1 MIYFDNSASA
11 SIDPDVLNSAMP
23 YLTSNFHNPSSLYSK
38 GRDAKKAIEQA
49 REKASKAINCLPEEI
64 FFLPSATEANNW
76 AIRTLYDYTGDVGV
90 LYASSIEHPSI
101 RNSIE
106 HYINY
111 YYDKAYCEIPI
122 TKDGILDCCSKPYL
136 SLIEWERSPNNA
148 LVTMLVSNEI
158 GTIQPIDI
166 ISEDCYKAQTPLFV
180 DMTQGASKLKIDL
193 QKWRGIIMATIAGHK
208 IHSMRGAA
216 ILFVRK
222 EFQSELPP
230 CNYGGG
236 QERGFVSGTENTP
249 AIVALG
255 NAMEKFVE
263 HPMDDTQIREMKNY
277 LIKGISEIPNVHF
290 NGDLDYQI
298 PHILNVSFAGIE
310 SEALQLLLDSKGIM
324 VSSGSACHSGS
335 LEPSYVLKSIGT
347 EEKYLNSAIR
357 ISLSHENTMEECE
370 KFIKIL
376 KEEVAKL
383 RSISP
388 VWKEE

>member
-1 MIYFDNSASA
+1 MIYFDSASTTPV
-11 SIDPDVLNSAMP
+11 DPDVLNSAMP
-23 YLTSNFHNPSSLYSK
+23 YLTSNFYNPSSLYSK

-49 REKASKAINCLPEEI
+49 REKCAKAINCLPEEI

-76 AIRTLYDYTGDVGV
+76 AIKTLRDYMDMESI
-90 LYASSIEHPSI
+90 LYLSPLEHPATK
-101 RNSIE
+101 NAVE
-106 HYINY
+106 NY
-111 YYDKAYCEIPI
+111 GCFYETLPV
-122 TKDGILDCCSKPYL
+122 TTDGILDCNSTQYL
-136 SLIEWERSPNNA
+136 NLIKARNSHKD
-148 LVTMLVSNEI
+148 VLVSMSINNEI

-166 ISEDCYKAQTPLFV
+166 ISEDCYNAQVPLFV
-180 DMTQGASKLKIDL
+180 DMVQCAGKLKIDL

-222 EFQSELPP
+222 EFQSELLPY
-230 CNYGGG
+230 NYGGG
-236 QERGFVSGTENTP
+236 QEKGFVSGTENTP

-255 NAMEKFVE
+255 TAMEKFVE
-263 HPMDDTQIREMKNY
+263 KPMDNIHIREMKDR
-277 LIKGISEIPNVHF
+277 LIEGISEIPDIHF
-290 NGDLDYQI
+290 NGSCKYQI
-298 PHILNVSFAGIE
+298 PHIINVSFAGIE

-335 LEPSYVLKSIGT
+335 LEPSYVLRAIGT

-357 ISLSHENTMEECE
+357 ISLSYENTMEECE

-376 KEEVAKL
+376 KEEVTKL

-388 VWKEE
+388 SWKGSDD

>member
-1 MIYFDNSASA
+1 MIYFDNSATT

-38 GRDAKKAIEQA
+38 GRDTKKAIEQA
-49 REKASKAINCLPEEI
+49 REKCAKAINCSPEEI
-64 FFLPSATEANNW
+64 FFLPSATESNNW
-76 AIRTLYDYTGDVGV
+76 AIETLCKYSDYTGAI
-90 LYASSIEHPSI
+90 YSSLIEHPATK
-101 RNSIE
+101 NAIE
-106 HYINY
+106 NHRCHNEI
-111 YYDKAYCEIPI
+111 IPI
-122 TKDGILDCCSKPYL
+122 TKNGILNTRCEQYQ
-136 SLIEWERSPNNA
+136 SLLETNRSFKYKNV
-148 LVTMLVSNEI
+148 LVTMSVNNEI

-166 ISEDCYKAQTPLFV
+166 ISEDCYNTQVPLFV
-180 DMTQGASKLKIDL
+180 DMVQCAGKLKIDL

-222 EFQSELPP
+222 EFQSELLPY
-230 CNYGGG
+230 NYGGG
-236 QERGFVSGTENTP
+236 QEKGFVSGTENTP

-255 NAMEKFVE
+255 TAMEKFVGN
-263 HPMDDTQIREMKNY
+263 PMDDTHIREMKDR
-277 LIKGISEIPNVHF
+277 LIEGISEIPDVHF
-290 NGDLDYQI
+290 NGNYEYQI
-298 PHILNVSFAGIE
+298 PHIINVSFSGIE

-324 VSSGSACHSGS
+324 VSAGSACHSGS

-388 VWKEE
+388 NWKGV

>member
-1 MIYFDNSASA
+1 MIYFDNSAST

-23 YLTSNFHNPSSLYSK
+23 YLTGNFHNPSSLYSK

-49 REKASKAINCLPEEI
+49 REKCAKAINCLPEEI

-76 AIRTLYDYTGDVGV
+76 AIETFSNYANYTGVV
-90 LYASSIEHPSI
+90 YTSPIEHPAT
-101 RNSIE
+101 RNTVNIMSE
-106 HYINY
+106 PSL
-111 YYDKAYCEIPI
+111 DLPI
-122 TKDGILDCCSKPYL
+122 TIDGVLDISSKEYRDL
-136 SLIEWERSPNNA
+136 MATRNISNNV
-148 LVTMLVSNEI
+148 LVMMSVNNEI

-166 ISEDCYKAQTPLFV
+166 ISEDCYNAQVPLFV
-180 DMTQGASKLKIDL
+180 DMVQCAGKLKIDL

-222 EFQSELPP
+222 EFQSELLPY
-230 CNYGGG
+230 NYGGG
-236 QERGFVSGTENTP
+236 QEKGFVSGTENTP
-249 AIVALG
+249 AIVSLG
-255 NAMEKFVE
+255 TAMEKFVE
-263 HPMDDTQIREMKNY
+263 NPMDDTHIREMKNR
-277 LIKGISEIPNVHF
+277 LIEGISEIPNVHF
-290 NGDLDYQI
+290 NGNLDYQI

-335 LEPSYVLKSIGT
+335 LEPSYVLKAIGI

-370 KFIKIL
+370 KFVKIL

-388 VWKEE
+388 NWEGV

>member
-1 MIYFDNSASA
+1 MIYFDNSAST
-11 SIDPDVLNSAMP
+11 SIDSDVLNSAMP
-23 YLTSNFHNPSSLYSK
+23 YLTGNFHNPSSLYSK

-49 REKASKAINCLPEEI
+49 REKCAKAINCLPEEI

-76 AIRTLYDYTGDVGV
+76 AVKTLSNYANYTGVV
-90 LYASSIEHPSI
+90 YTSPIEHPAV
-101 RNSIE
+101 RNA
-106 HYINY
+106 INVY
-111 YYDKAYCEIPI
+111 SKPSFDLPI
-122 TKDGILDCCSKPYL
+122 TIDGVFDIGSKEYRDL
-136 SLIEWERSPNNA
+136 MATRNISNNVLTIMLIN
-148 LVTMLVSNEI
+148 NEI

-166 ISEDCYKAQTPLFV
+166 ISKDCYKAQIPLFV
-180 DMTQGASKLKIDL
+180 DMVQGASKLKIDL
-193 QKWRGIIMATIAGHK
+193 DKWKGIIMATIAGHK

-222 EFQSELPP
+222 EFQSELLPF
-230 CNYGGG
+230 NYGGG
-236 QERGFVSGTENTP
+236 QERGFYSGTENTP

-255 NAMEKFVE
+255 TAMEKFVE
-263 HPMDDTQIREMKNY
+263 KPMDDTHIREMKDR
-277 LIKGISEIPNVHF
+277 LIKGISEIPDVHF
-290 NGDLDYQI
+290 NGNLDYQI

-324 VSSGSACHSGS
+324 VSAGSACHSGS
-335 LEPSYVLKSIGT
+335 LEPSYVLKAIGT

-388 VWKEE
+388 NWKGA

>member
-1 MIYFDNSASA
+1 MDAASTVPV
-11 SIDPDVLNSAMP
+11 DPDVYRAMP
-23 YLTSNFHNPSSLYSK
+23 YLTGNFHNPSALYSK

-49 REKASKAINCLPEEI
+49 REKCARAINCLPEEI

-76 AIRTLYDYTGDVGV
+76 AVETFSNYANYTGVV
-90 LYASSIEHPSI
+90 YTSPIEHPAT
-101 RNSIE
+101 RNTVNTMSE
-106 HYINY
+106 
-111 YYDKAYCEIPI
+111 
-122 TKDGILDCCSKPYL
+122 L
-136 SLIEWERSPNNA
+136 SLDLAITIDGVLDISSKDYHNLMVTKNLNNSV
-148 LVTMLVSNEI
+148 LVIMSVNNEI

-166 ISEDCYKAQTPLFV
+166 ISEDCYKAQVPLFV
-180 DMTQGASKLKIDL
+180 DMVQCAGKLKIDL
-193 QKWRGIIMATIAGHK
+193 QKWRGVIMATIAGHK

-222 EFQSELPP
+222 EFQSKLSPY
-230 CNYGGG
+230 NYGGE

-255 NAMEKFVE
+255 TAMEKFVE
-263 HPMDDTQIREMKNY
+263 NPMDDTHIREMKNR
-277 LIKGISEIPNVHF
+277 LIEGISEIPDVHF
-290 NGDLDYQI
+290 NGKYEYQI
-298 PHILNVSFAGIE
+298 PHIINVSFAGIE

-335 LEPSYVLKSIGT
+335 LEPSYVLKAIGT

-376 KEEVAKL
+376 KEEVTKL

-388 VWKEE
+388 NWKGE

>member
-1 MIYFDNSASA
+1 MIYFDNSATT
-11 SIDPDVLNSAMP
+11 SIDHDVLNSAMP
-23 YLTSNFHNPSSLYSK
+23 YLTSNFYNPSSLYSK
-38 GRDAKKAIEQA
+38 GRDAKKGIEQA
-49 REKASKAINCLPEEI
+49 REKAAKAINCSPDEI

-76 AIRTLYDYTGDVGV
+76 AIETLYDYTSDIGT
-90 LYASSIEHPSI
+90 LYVSSIEHPSI
-101 RNSIE
+101 RNSIR

-111 YYDKAYCEIPI
+111 YYDKAYCEIPV
-122 TKDGILDCCSKPYL
+122 TKDGILDCYSKSYL
-136 SLIEWERSPNNA
+136 SFIDYNRSSDNSLI
-148 LVTMLVSNEI
+148 TMLVSNEI
-158 GTIQPIDI
+158 GTIQPIDK
-166 ISEDCYKAQTPLFV
+166 ISEDCHNAQVPLFV
-180 DMTQGASKLKIDL
+180 DMVQCAGKLKIDL

-222 EFQSELPP
+222 EFQSELSPY
-230 CNYGGG
+230 NYGGG

-255 NAMEKFVE
+255 TAMEKFVE
-263 HPMDDTQIREMKNY
+263 NPMDDTHIREMKDR
-277 LIKGISEIPNVHF
+277 LIEGISEIPDVHL
-290 NGDLDYQI
+290 NGKYEYQI
-298 PHILNVSFAGIE
+298 PHIINVSFAGIE

-335 LEPSYVLKSIGT
+335 LEPSYVLKAIGT

-376 KEEVAKL
+376 KEEVTKL

-388 VWKEE
+388 NWKGE